1 MDEQALAN
9 KKKMVLQALRD
20 RRILGVQ
27 LAVIDKMIPAPLSDH
42 LAITMRT
49 TIGGGVTFSLIYFF
63 FLDMTKGHVVLRQ
76 DVPFDDIKADLDVI
90 VKNKSLHHFDILAG
104 IQMRLTDL
112 MKDAEY
118 VD

>member
-42 LAITMRT
+42 LAI
-49 TIGGGVTFSLIYFF
+49 
-63 FLDMTKGHVVLRQ
+63 
-76 DVPFDDIKADLDVI
+76 
-90 VKNKSLHHFDILAG
+90 
-104 IQMRLTDL
+104 
-112 MKDAEY
+112 
-118 VD
+118 